1 MTTKNTIQPAA
12 ARFRLPEPPPRHM
25 DEVTAFD
32 HIYKPCGHQRLA
44 RHFSNPET
52 TLVEYDR

>member
-1 MTTKNTIQPAA
+1 
-12 ARFRLPEPPPRHM
+12 M